1 MSKALFRD
9 LTVLFEHLEKA
20 QGAGVPIRETL
31 DESHNMVDCNKLRL
45 ALVHIGDKVKAGAD
59 LSREMEAF
67 PGLFSPVLVS
77 LVRTGEQTG
86 ELTRSFHLC
95 KEHVKWLE
103 NYRSQISRMTRT
115 PVFALGI
122 FLILEFVTGTFVV
135 RPLLFILVIGYLFI
149 KFGGARKGIV
159 KDKLDRIVLIIP
171 GLGEWF
177 EKFSL
182 AQYAASFSY
191 LYKSGMDIHVCLKQ
205 SARACEN
212 TYIREAL
219 NDVAR
224 NVKNGQSLYQSFA
237 DTGRFSPTVYRLIKT
252 GEQTGNLAHVM
263 AEMSTSFYQD
273 VTDSMD
279 LMMKTLPSVITIILG
294 IMFIKMFF

>member
-9 LTVLFEHLEKA
+9 LIVLFEQLENA
-20 QGAGVPIRETL
+20 QAAGIPLRETL

-59 LSREMEAF
+59 LSDEMRAC
-67 PGLFSPVLVS
+67 PDLFSPVIVGLVK
-77 LVRTGEQTG
+77 TGEQTG
-86 ELTRSFHLC
+86 DLTRSFHLC

-103 NYRSQISRMTRT
+103 NYRSQISRMIRK
-115 PVFALGI
+115 PVFVLAI
-122 FLILEFVTGTFVV
+122 FLILELVSGTFVV
-135 RPLLFILVIGYLFI
+135 RPLLIVLALAYLFL
-149 KFGGARKGIV
+149 KFGGARAGILKGL
-159 KDKLDRIVLIIP
+159 LDRLVLMIP

-191 LYKSGMDIHVCLKQ
+191 LYKSGMDIHVCLTQ
-205 SARACEN
+205 SAQACEN
-212 TYIREAL
+212 TYVREGLEDA
-219 NDVAR
+219 AQ
-224 NVKNGQSLYQSFA
+224 NVKNGQSLYRSFA
-237 DTGRFSPTVYRLIKT
+237 DTGRFSPTVLRLIKT

-263 AEMSTSFYQD
+263 AEISTSFYRD

-279 LMMKTLPSVITIILG
+279 LMMKTLPSLITIILG
-294 IMFIKMFF
+294 IMFLKMFF